1 MCVRGKDMVD
11 TKSNNPVPN
20 FYRASAEDFKK
31 IPGSPIAYW
40 VTDDLKR
47 VFDNYIPLST
57 IIDTAQGMKTL
68 DNNRFIREWYEISTN
83 KFSIFHEKKYSSHSG
98 GLKWFPINHG
108 GDFKKWYGNNESVI
122 NWENDGLE
130 IKLLAKQKYN
140 SITRTVTGI
149 GNYFNPGITW
159 TAISS
164 SNFGVRRFFEG
175 FLFTNAGMCG
185 FGENLNLNFACCLL
199 NSKVSGKI
207 IKFLS
212 PTLNFGPNQI
222 QTVPIIDNPKLR
234 ENINS
239 MFFNVINLSK
249 TDWDSYETSWDFT
262 TLPLL
267 SPEYLSPTIEAS
279 YQKLLTHWQE
289 MTTEMKELEEE
300 NNKIFIEAYG
310 LQDELTPDVPLSEIT
325 LTCNPHYRYD
335 ASKPEEELEA
345 LLRTDTIKEL
355 ISYAVGCMFGR
366 YSLDKPGLILANQ
379 GETVEDYLKQV
390 PHPTFRPDDDNIIP
404 VLDDEYFPDDIV
416 GRFKNFL
423 KIVFGEKTLSQNLDY
438 IAQALTGKSTPSPEK
453 VIRDYFLKDF
463 FKDHVQRYKKRPIYW
478 MFSSGKQQG
487 FNALIYMH
495 RYNKTT
501 LAKMRT
507 DYLLELEAKLDAE
520 LTALSEDPVKN
531 KARISKIK
539 KQIDEMKT
547 WDELLNNKALAL
559 IEIDLDDGVVVNYAK
574 FKGLVRAI

>member
-40 VTDDLKR
+40 ISEVERDLYLKGELLGE
-47 VFDNYIPLST
+47 VSFPKKGLDTGENEYFLKMWWEIQLSLTCFDNS
-57 IIDTAQGMKTL
+57 
-68 DNNRFIREWYEISTN
+68 N
-83 KFSIFHEKKYSSHSG
+83 HEKKWYPYN
-98 GLKWFPINHG
+98 KG
-108 GDFKKWYGNNESVI
+108 GDFRKWYGNRDYLI
-122 NWENDGLE
+122 NWFMEGNE
-130 IKLLAKQKYN
+130 IKSRLGWEKKKPTIRNPRFQFRNGFSWTTVSSGSFSARYSPQGALFDNGGCTLFADEKLL
-140 SITRTVTGI
+140 VI
-149 GNYFNPGITW
+149 GSF
-159 TAISS
+159 
-164 SNFGVRRFFEG
+164 
-175 FLFTNAGMCG
+175 
-185 FGENLNLNFACCLL
+185 L
-199 NSKVSGKI
+199 NSKI
-207 IKFLS
+207 MNRYLDFLS
-212 PTLNFGPNQI
+212 PTLNYQPGDIAKVLFL
-222 QTVPIIDNPKLR
+222 KKCL
-234 ENINS
+234 
-239 MFFNVINLSK
+239 NLSPK
-249 TDWDSYETSWDFT
+249 NKELIIISKNDWDSYETSWDFT
-262 TLPLL
+262 TLPLI
-267 SPEYLSPTIEAS
+267 SPDYLSPTIEAS
-279 YQKLLTHWQE
+279 YQKLRTHWQE
-289 MTTEMKELEEE
+289 MTREMQSLEEE
-300 NNKIFIEAYG
+300 NNNIFIEAYG

-438 IAQALTGKSTPSPEK
+438 IAQALTGKSTSSPEK

>member
-1 MCVRGKDMVD
+1 
-11 TKSNNPVPN
+11 
-20 FYRASAEDFKK
+20 
-31 IPGSPIAYW
+31 
-40 VTDDLKR
+40 
-47 VFDNYIPLST
+47 
-57 IIDTAQGMKTL
+57 
-68 DNNRFIREWYEISTN
+68 
-83 KFSIFHEKKYSSHSG
+83 
-98 GLKWFPINHG
+98 
-108 GDFKKWYGNNESVI
+108 
-122 NWENDGLE
+122 
-130 IKLLAKQKYN
+130 
-140 SITRTVTGI
+140 
-149 GNYFNPGITW
+149 
-159 TAISS
+159 
-164 SNFGVRRFFEG
+164 
-175 FLFTNAGMCG
+175 
-185 FGENLNLNFACCLL
+185 
-199 NSKVSGKI
+199 
-207 IKFLS
+207 
-212 PTLNFGPNQI
+212 
-222 QTVPIIDNPKLR
+222 
-234 ENINS
+234 
-239 MFFNVINLSK
+239 
-249 TDWDSYETSWDFT
+249 
-262 TLPLL
+262 
-267 SPEYLSPTIEAS
+267 
-279 YQKLLTHWQE
+279 

-438 IAQALTGKSTPSPEK
+438 IAQALTGKSTSSPEK

>member
-40 VTDDLKR
+40 TSDK
-47 VFDNYIPLST
+47 VFKIFKNLPKLSNYIKTREGLTTGCNDLFLRFWSEVSLDKINLS
-57 IIDTAQGMKTL
+57 D
-68 DNNRFIREWYEISTN
+68 R
-83 KFSIFHEKKYSSHSG
+83 KYQK
-98 GLKWFPINHG
+98 KWFKYIKG
-108 GDFKKWYGNNESVI
+108 GDYRKWAGNFDYVV
-122 NWENDGLE
+122 NWENDGSE
-130 IKLLAKQKYN
+130 IKNYSDIETGRIRSHNYN
-140 SITRTVTGI
+140 GEFA
-149 GNYFNPGITW
+149 FNEGFTW
-159 TAISS
+159 SGISS
-164 SNFGVRRFFEG
+164 SNFSVRHVPIG
-175 FLFTNAGMCG
+175 FMFDAKGPMGFTKDDYNVFLLESFLNSHVSNSFLKMLAPTLDFKLGHV
-185 FGENLNLNFACCLL
+185 LNLPYNSKLNPDAKNFAERAY
-199 NSKVSGKI
+199 SI
-207 IKFLS
+207 
-212 PTLNFGPNQI
+212 
-222 QTVPIIDNPKLR
+222 
-234 ENINS
+234 
-239 MFFNVINLSK
+239 SK

-262 TLPLL
+262 TLPLI

-279 YQKLLTHWQE
+279 YQKLRSHWQE

-438 IAQALTGKSTPSPEK
+438 IAQALTGKSTSSPEK

>member
-1 MCVRGKDMVD
+1 MSD
-11 TKSNNPVPN
+11 TKTNNPVPN

-40 VTDDLKR
+40 VSDSIIAIFQKNR
-47 VFDNYIPLST
+47 VLSGFASIKHGMTTGNNDKFLRFWFEVPFKKIKFDC
-57 IIDTAQGMKTL
+57 
-68 DNNRFIREWYEISTN
+68 ISCEECFESN
-83 KFSIFHEKKYSSHSG
+83 CI
-98 GLKWFPINHG
+98 WFPYNKG
-108 GDFKKWYGNNESVI
+108 GIFRKWYGNRDYLVNYHKLGKDMKSGLSDGTNSGCRIVNEA
-122 NWENDGLE
+122 DFF
-130 IKLLAKQKYN
+130 KK
-140 SITRTVTGI
+140 SITWADVTSGPTAFRYCPPGSIFDGRGSSLFSNSDKYLNFILFFLNSNFAKFCLRMLNPTLVTTVSDI
-149 GNYFNPGITW
+149 GNLPFIEDHNQNHSLNNL
-159 TAISS
+159 IS
-164 SNFGVRRFFEG
+164 
-175 FLFTNAGMCG
+175 
-185 FGENLNLNFACCLL
+185 
-199 NSKVSGKI
+199 
-207 IKFLS
+207 
-212 PTLNFGPNQI
+212 
-222 QTVPIIDNPKLR
+222 
-234 ENINS
+234 
-239 MFFNVINLSK
+239 LSK

-262 TLPLL
+262 TLPLI

-279 YQKLLTHWQE
+279 YQKLRSHWQE

>member
-1 MCVRGKDMVD
+1 MAD

-40 VTDDLKR
+40 TSTSVWDIFGNEKLGEIAFPRKGLDTG
-47 VFDNYIPLST
+47 DNEKFLRLWIEVNYLNIEYRCSGPDFSS
-57 IIDTAQGMKTL
+57 KCK
-68 DNNRFIREWYEISTN
+68 WY
-83 KFSIFHEKKYSSHSG
+83 
-98 GLKWFPINHG
+98 PINRG
-108 GDFKKWYGNNESVI
+108 GNYRKWYGNNEFLI
-122 NWENDGLE
+122 NWFNDGEE
-130 IKLLAKQKYN
+130 IKSLKNIDGKTKANLRNESYYFKE
-140 SITRTVTGI
+140 SIT
-149 GNYFNPGITW
+149 W
-159 TAISS
+159 SAISS
-164 SNFGVRRFFEG
+164 SNFSSRYCPPGGLFGAGGYSVFSD
-175 FLFTNAGMCG
+175 FLDIYIIGG
-185 FGENLNLNFACCLL
+185 LL
-199 NSKVSGKI
+199 GSKISNYILKI
-207 IKFLS
+207 IS
-212 PTLNFGPNQI
+212 PTLNFEAGNISAIPFINPNNDK
-222 QTVPIIDNPKLR
+222 TGKNVRKLID
-234 ENINS
+234 
-239 MFFNVINLSK
+239 LSK
-249 TDWDSYETSWDFT
+249 NDWDSYETSWDFT
-262 TLPLL
+262 TLPLI

-279 YQKLLTHWQE
+279 YQKLRSHWQE

>member
-40 VTDDLKR
+40 VTDR
-47 VFDNYIPLST
+47 VREIFTQSVPLFDISSVVC
-57 IIDTAQGMKTL
+57 GMTTG
-68 DNNRFIREWYEISTN
+68 DNNIFVRNWFEVCDNKCGWGISN
-83 KFSIFHEKKYSSHSG
+83 PEEAIVSG
-98 GLKWFPINHG
+98 KKWFPYNKG
-108 GDFKKWYGNNESVI
+108 GEFRKWYGNNTHLV
-122 NWENDGLE
+122 NWENDGSE
-130 IKLLAKQKYN
+130 IVKSGRAYPRSRHL
-140 SITRTVTGI
+140 
-149 GNYFNPGITW
+149 YFKENITW
-159 TAISS
+159 TFISS
-164 SNFGVRRFFEG
+164 SKFGVRISNKGYIFDMSGCCAFPKKNSQYFPIVG
-175 FLFTNAGMCG
+175 FLCTKITFD
-185 FGENLNLNFACCLL
+185 LL
-199 NSKVSGKI
+199 MTMN
-207 IKFLS
+207 
-212 PTLNFGPNQI
+212 PTLNFQVGNVGVLPWLEEKI
-222 QTVPIIDNPKLR
+222 SIFSDKITSTVKKIITISR
-234 ENINS
+234 Q
-239 MFFNVINLSK
+239 
-249 TDWDSYETSWDFT
+249 DWDSYETSWDFT
-262 TLPLL
+262 TLPLI

-279 YQKLLTHWQE
+279 YQKLRSHWQE

-438 IAQALTGKSTPSPEK
+438 IAQALTGKSTSSPEK

>member
-1 MCVRGKDMVD
+1 M
-11 TKSNNPVPN
+11 
-20 FYRASAEDFKK
+20 
-31 IPGSPIAYW
+31 AYW
-40 VTDDLKR
+40 VTDR
-47 VFDNYIPLST
+47 VREIFTQSVPLFDISSVVC
-57 IIDTAQGMKTL
+57 GMTTG
-68 DNNRFIREWYEISTN
+68 DNNIFVRNWFEVCDNKCGWGISN
-83 KFSIFHEKKYSSHSG
+83 PEEAIVSG
-98 GLKWFPINHG
+98 KKWFPYNKG
-108 GDFKKWYGNNESVI
+108 GEFRKWYGNNTHLV
-122 NWENDGLE
+122 NWENDGSE
-130 IKLLAKQKYN
+130 IVKSGRAYPRSRHL
-140 SITRTVTGI
+140 
-149 GNYFNPGITW
+149 YFKENITW
-159 TAISS
+159 TFISS
-164 SNFGVRRFFEG
+164 SKFGVRISNKGYIFDMSGCCAFPKKNSQYFPIVG
-175 FLFTNAGMCG
+175 FLCTKITFD
-185 FGENLNLNFACCLL
+185 LL
-199 NSKVSGKI
+199 MTMN
-207 IKFLS
+207 
-212 PTLNFGPNQI
+212 PTLNFQVGNVGVLPWLEEKI
-222 QTVPIIDNPKLR
+222 SIFSDKITSTVKKIITISR
-234 ENINS
+234 Q
-239 MFFNVINLSK
+239 
-249 TDWDSYETSWDFT
+249 DWDSYETSWDFT
-262 TLPLL
+262 TLPLI

-279 YQKLLTHWQE
+279 YQKLRSHWQE

>member
-40 VTDDLKR
+40 VSEKILRLFDLNTVKK
-47 VFDNYIPLST
+47 FFKIEFGIKTGDNDLFL
-57 IIDTAQGMKTL
+57 KK
-68 DNNRFIREWYEISTN
+68 WYEVNLLDTN
-83 KFSIFHEKKYSSHSG
+83 IKKFNHTRWIKHSKG
-98 GLKWFPINHG
+98 GEFR
-108 GDFKKWYGNNESVI
+108 KWYGNIDYVIDWRKPSNLMNISHDSPPDYYDSYKQGGISWSEITSNTLCTRYIPSNILSNNKAPIASNNDINE
-122 NWENDGLE
+122 NY
-130 IKLLAKQKYN
+130 KLLLLTNNKIYAILGFIINPSLSFPIGDFAKLPYPDNFSKIDYLY
-140 SITRTVTGI
+140 SGTRLI
-149 GNYFNPGITW
+149 N
-159 TAISS
+159 ISK
-164 SNFGVRRFFEG
+164 N
-175 FLFTNAGMCG
+175 
-185 FGENLNLNFACCLL
+185 
-199 NSKVSGKI
+199 
-207 IKFLS
+207 
-212 PTLNFGPNQI
+212 
-222 QTVPIIDNPKLR
+222 
-234 ENINS
+234 
-239 MFFNVINLSK
+239 
-249 TDWDSYETSWDFT
+249 DWDSYETSWDFT
-262 TLPLL
+262 TLPLI
-267 SPEYLSPTIEAS
+267 SPDYLTPTIEAS
-279 YQKLLTHWQE
+279 YQKLRSHWQE

-438 IAQALTGKSTPSPEK
+438 IAQALTGKSTSSPEK